1 LPKQATVAE
10 YEALINSMSG
20 ATWVDARDR
29 LIVNVLFLCGL
40 RRTEV
45 ANLAGDDFHTVE
57 HVLHVRGG
65 KGGRDRLVPLLPAVE
80 RALAEYVFVRPAVTT
95 GAFLA
100 AADGAGKARSSG
112 LSSNAVY
119 QLLRRRCRRAGLR
132 MLNPH
137 SFRHG
142 LAMYLLNAG
151 GDMSLV
157 QKILGHAQITTT
169 ARHYAEW
176 LTAGVVREYS
186 ERMHGVG
193 R

>member
-1 LPKQATVAE
+1 
-10 YEALINSMSG
+10 
-20 ATWVDARDR
+20 
-29 LIVNVLFLCGL
+29 
-40 RRTEV
+40 
-45 ANLAGDDFHTVE
+45 
-57 HVLHVRGG
+57 
-65 KGGRDRLVPLLPAVE
+65 
-80 RALAEYVFVRPAVTT
+80 
-95 GAFLA
+95 
-100 AADGAGKARSSG
+100 
-112 LSSNAVY
+112 
-119 QLLRRRCRRAGLR
+119 